1 MMRGILSR
9 FRRSRSGS
17 AVVDFAMVAPP
28 LLAIAFGIFEY
39 GRLFWTQEALE
50 QTAIAAARCMG
61 ILNSNCASSGTY
73 NATSTQTYI
82 SNTASGWGISVPV
95 GNMTLNNNTSC
106 SGTAG
111 FSQVKL
117 TTTFVTA
124 VPEILPLPS
133 GGSTL
138 TAIACFPNNS

>member
-1 MMRGILSR
+1 MRGVLSR
-9 FRRSRSGS
+9 LGRSRAGS

-28 LLAIAFGIFEY
+28 MLAIAFGIFEY
-39 GRLFWTQEALE
+39 SRLFWTQEALE

-61 ILNSNCASSGTY
+61 ILSSSCASGGVYSAG
-73 NATSTQTYI
+73 NTQTYI
-82 SNTASGWGISVPV
+82 GNLASGWGISVPV
-95 GNMTLNNNTSC
+95 ANMTLNNAATC
-106 SGTAG
+106 SGTTG
-111 FSQVKL
+111 FSQVTL
-117 TTTFVTA
+117 TTNFLTA